1 MSRTCSVCSD
11 ERRDAI
17 DLALVSGG
25 ATSKIAALYR
35 VSYDSLLRH
44 RSAHLPG
51 TLLRAREAREAIR
64 ASRLI
69 RQVRSLQART
79 LAALRRA
86 EAANDLRAT
95 LHGIREARAT
105 FELLA

>member
-1 MSRTCSVCSD
+1 MSRTCSICSD
-11 ERRDAI
+11 DRRDSI

-25 ATSKIAALYR
+25 AISKIAANYR

-44 RSAHLPG
+44 RTSHLPG

-86 EAANDLRAT
+86 ETEGDLRAT
-95 LHGIREARAT
+95 LQGVREARAT
-105 FELLA
+105 FEL